1 MKKCPLDK
9 WLFVRKVNIL
19 MFKVGGC
26 NFMEPNYKPSILTV
40 IPAWVQLS
48 YYILAIYT
56 IYYYIDD
63 PKRALVATTPLG
75 LYTPVRVL
83 TFIVFMSFF

>member
-1 MKKCPLDK
+1 
-9 WLFVRKVNIL
+9 

-26 NFMEPNYKPSILTV
+26 NFMEPNYKPSILTA

-48 YYILAIYT
+48 YYVLAIYT

-63 PKRALVATTPLG
+63 PKRALAATTPLG
-75 LYTPVRVL
+75 LYAPVREL
-83 TFIVFMSFF
+83 KCIEF